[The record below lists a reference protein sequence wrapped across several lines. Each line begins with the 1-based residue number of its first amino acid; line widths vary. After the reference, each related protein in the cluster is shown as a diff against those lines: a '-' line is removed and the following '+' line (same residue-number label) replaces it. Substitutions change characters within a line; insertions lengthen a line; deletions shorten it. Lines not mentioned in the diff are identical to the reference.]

1 MRVIAFSWTTLTVR
15 SAGMALALLCVS
27 LSAIPA
33 NAQQSSLF
41 GGGSSSTSAGRGTGG
56 TSGGSATG
64 AGGGIG
70 ANNLAQTG
78 TLNLGG
84 TGTIQPGQARQGG
97 FVGRSDNSGR
107 FVGQSM
113 AGQQT
118 GGATSAG
125 RGGSTRRTGSNG
137 GFGGNNGGFGGG
149 FGGQFGNQFGNQ
161 FGGAGTTAARVIR
174 PQQRVAFEYNVP
186 ETAVVQETITTRFQS
201 LPTPLMRGLT
211 IAPEADGVFVLRG
224 EVKSVA
230 ESKLAAAML
239 RQEPGVKT
247 VRNELSIT
255 PVNP

>member
-1 MRVIAFSWTTLTVR
+1 M
-15 SAGMALALLCVS
+15 
-27 LSAIPA
+27 
-33 NAQQSSLF
+33 
-41 GGGSSSTSAGRGTGG
+41 
-56 TSGGSATG
+56 
-64 AGGGIG
+64 
-70 ANNLAQTG
+70 
-78 TLNLGG
+78 
-84 TGTIQPGQARQGG
+84 
-97 FVGRSDNSGR
+97 
-107 FVGQSM
+107 GQSM
-113 AGQQT
+113 AGQQS

-125 RGGSTRRTGSNG
+125 RGGATRRTGGNG

-161 FGGAGTTAARVIR
+161 FGGAGATPARVIR
-174 PQQRVAFEYNVP
+174 PQQRVAFEYSVP
-186 ETAVVQETITTRFQS
+186 EAAVVQETVTTRFQS

-247 VRNELSIT
+247 VRNELSIA